1 MIIMLKV
8 ISGIAAF
15 VLTFGFSVSLVGLLF
30 GFSSIATPSFEAVG
44 NHRGKHK
51 ITRFL
56 MRDVR
61 NGRLRDIEVRRS
73 LKERRSTGNV
83 FEENFLPEY
92 SRATSEYVRKS
103 SSMNDTF
110 LPADLRYAW
119 REHME
124 AWQRHSAF
132 LESATLRESES
143 DYLTT
148 YDDNQREIEETW
160 FQVLRIA
167 ERYGVRT
174 RGMR

>member
-1 MIIMLKV
+1 MLKV

-15 VLTFGFSVSLVGLLF
+15 VLTFGISVSLVGLLF
-30 GFSSIATPSFEAVG
+30 GFSSIATPSFEARDS
-44 NHRGKHK
+44 HRVRHK

-56 MRDVR
+56 VRDVR
-61 NGRLRDIEVRRS
+61 NGRLRDREVRRK
-73 LKERRSTGNV
+73 LYERRSTESV
-83 FEENFLPEY
+83 LEESFLPEY
-92 SRATSEYVRKS
+92 SQATSAYVRRS
-103 SSMNDTF
+103 SSMNDSF

-119 REHME
+119 RKHME

-132 LESATLRESES
+132 LESAARGETGP

-148 YDDNQREIEETW
+148 YDGTQKEIEETW